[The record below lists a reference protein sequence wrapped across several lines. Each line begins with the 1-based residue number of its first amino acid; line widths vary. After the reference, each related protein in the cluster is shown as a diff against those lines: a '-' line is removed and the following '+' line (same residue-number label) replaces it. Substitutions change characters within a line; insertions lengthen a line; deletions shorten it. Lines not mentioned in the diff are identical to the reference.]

1 LGTSNVKFQVDYW
14 NQFSETATGPRQ
26 EATIS
31 IRLSSQAKPMMII
44 GQDESVFAQ
53 YLSGSKT
60 WVGPKDQRPLLPKS
74 EREGFFISAFASTK
88 LGFGRN
94 LTEDEL
100 MKINNERRRGKT
112 YTDVQAAN
120 EILKTDQKP
129 LLTDSPFVKYSYIG
143 VNNKG
148 LE

>member
-1 LGTSNVKFQVDYW
+1 MSKEEASAIKGLDVRFGYHYEDIILGTSNVKFQVDYW

-31 IRLSSQAKPMMII
+31 IRVSSQAKPMMII

-74 EREGFFISAFASTK
+74 EREGYLYFGLRVEKAGIWTK
-88 LGFGRN
+88 FNGR
-94 LTEDEL
+94 
-100 MKINNERRRGKT
+100 
-112 YTDVQAAN
+112 
-120 EILKTDQKP
+120 
-129 LLTDSPFVKYSYIG
+129 
-143 VNNKG
+143 
-148 LE
+148 